1 MNSKIT
7 LPKEVAEAIA
17 HYTDLADSKHEA
29 FTDILSLGY
38 EAEKSE
44 LILRYFD
51 GNYDEL
57 MEVLICGYAVAFNPE
72 EFIQN
77 IKVEYEK
84 AKEEY
89 ERLGEYENEYYAGV
103 MDGIEVALNFQG
115 IQIAGVNA

>member
-7 LPKEVAEAIA
+7 VPKAVAEAIR
-17 HYTDLADSKHEA
+17 HYTDLADTKTEA

-57 MEVLICGYAVAFNPE
+57 MEALICGY
-72 EFIQN
+72 
-77 IKVEYEK
+77 
-84 AKEEY
+84 
-89 ERLGEYENEYYAGV
+89 
-103 MDGIEVALNFQG
+103 EVADQ
-115 IQIAGVNA
+115 